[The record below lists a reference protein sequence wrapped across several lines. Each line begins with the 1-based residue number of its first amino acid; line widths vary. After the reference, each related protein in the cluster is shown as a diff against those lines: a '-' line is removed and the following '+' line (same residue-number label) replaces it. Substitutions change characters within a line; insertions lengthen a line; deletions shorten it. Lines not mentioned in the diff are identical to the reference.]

1 MSGASWTREFGSL
14 ALSMLGSLLGWVLLA
29 PLALLI
35 PKRRD
40 WIAVIGRQ
48 NGKFLDNCKYF
59 YLQSR
64 SQSPDL
70 RVVFITERADTIAFF
85 TGRPEQ
91 VLRYPSIKSAW
102 YLLRSGSTVV
112 DSTDWGRNLRR
123 FLLLRSRLVQL
134 WHGVGFKRI
143 ELDKWRNE
151 TGRYRWFSKPWVF
164 SLRMLFYRVT
174 GRVVRYDIVANTSR
188 FYRDEVF
195 APAFLGRHFPITGY
209 PRNAFAR
216 MSDHDHVL
224 AWANADLAV
233 ASRLQEWAT
242 AGRKL
247 IVVTPTTR
255 DSGAAPMQI
264 DAETVRVIDAFSK
277 AHGLEFVF
285 KFHPSERAAGFITGS
300 HLHTCSSD
308 SDIYPLLA
316 HADALVTDY
325 SSIYMDYLLLDRPVL
340 FLIPDG
346 DSYMRNDRQVQFD
359 LAEMMP
365 GPIAASWQELLT
377 LLNQQWTEDAHAEE
391 RRTLCNRSF
400 DGLSQNDATT
410 RLIEFMRKQYWL
422 PEASN
427 ESR

>member
-59 YLQSR
+59 YLQS
-64 SQSPDL
+64 QSGDL
-70 RVVFITERADTIAFF
+70 RVVFITEREDTMALFA
-85 TGRPEQ
+85 GKSGDA
-91 VLRYPSIKSAW
+91 LRYPSFKSAW
-102 YLLRSGSTVV
+102 FLLRAGSTVV

-123 FLLLRSRLVQL
+123 FLLLRSRVVQL

-164 SLRMLFYRVT
+164 SLRMLFYRIT
-174 GRVVRYDIVANTSR
+174 GRVVSYDVVANTSR

-216 MSDHDHVL
+216 MSDQDHAF
-224 AWANADLAV
+224 AWTNTDSAV
-233 ASRLQEWAT
+233 ASCLKEWLA

-247 IVVTPTTR
+247 VVVTPTMR

-264 DAETVRVIDAFSK
+264 DAETVRAIDAFSE

-285 KFHPSERAAGFITGS
+285 KFHPSERATNLIAGR
-300 HLHTCSSD
+300 HLHTCSPD

-346 DSYMRNDRQVQFD
+346 DSYMQNDRQVQFD

-365 GPIAASWQELLT
+365 GPIAASWPELLT
-377 LLNQQWTEDAHAEE
+377 LLDQQWTADAHAEE
-391 RRTLCNRSF
+391 RRALCKRSF

-410 RLIEFMRKQYWL
+410 RLIEFMRKQRWL
-422 PEASN
+422 PEVSN
-427 ESR
+427 EGR